1 MLVTF
6 VGVLNPAKR
15 DGGFDMKSVRMTKAE
30 LEIHDNLV
38 IVRFDE
44 GSDVTIEDWMEI
56 KEMLLNNFSGKF
68 AWISDRINSY
78 SIDPTL
84 LLVPDF
90 IEDIDNFV
98 CLAQVN
104 YGKNIRDSTELA
116 KDFLS
121 VKIPFKSFMTLDDAL
136 NWVREK
142 LRDVGA

>member
-1 MLVTF
+1 
-6 VGVLNPAKR
+6 
-15 DGGFDMKSVRMTKAE
+15 MKSVRITKAE
-30 LEIHDNLV
+30 LEIHENLV
-38 IVRFDE
+38 IMRFDE
-44 GSDVTIEDWMEI
+44 GSNVTIEDWMEI
-56 KEMLLNNFSGKF
+56 KEMVFDNFSGKF

-84 LLVPDF
+84 LLLPEV
-90 IEDIDNFV
+90 IENLDNFV

-104 YGKNIRDSTELA
+104 YGKNIKDSTELA

-121 VKIPFKSFMTLDDAL
+121 AKVPFRSFMKLDDAL

>member
-1 MLVTF
+1 
-6 VGVLNPAKR
+6 
-15 DGGFDMKSVRMTKAE
+15 MKSVRITKAD

-38 IVRFDE
+38 IARFDE
-44 GSDVTIEDWMEI
+44 GSDIIQEDWMEI

-84 LLVPDF
+84 LLMPEV
-90 IEDIDNFV
+90 IKNIDNFV

-104 YGKNIRDSTELA
+104 YGKKLRDSTEIA

-121 VKIPFKSFMTLDDAL
+121 VKVPFRSFVTLDDAL

>member
-1 MLVTF
+1 
-6 VGVLNPAKR
+6 
-15 DGGFDMKSVRMTKAE
+15 MKWARITKAE
-30 LEIHDNLV
+30 FEIHENFV

-44 GSDVTIEDWMEI
+44 GSNVSVEDWKEI
-56 KEMLLNNFSGKF
+56 MKVLLDNFSGKF

-78 SIDPTL
+78 SIDPTI

-90 IEDIDNFV
+90 IEELYNFA

-104 YGKNIRDSTELA
+104 YGKNLKDSTEIA

-121 VKIPFKSFMTLDDAL
+121 VKVPFRSFVTLDDAL
-136 NWVREK
+136 NWVREM

>member
-1 MLVTF
+1 
-6 VGVLNPAKR
+6 
-15 DGGFDMKSVRMTKAE
+15 MKSARITKAE

-84 LLVPDF
+84 LLMPEV
-90 IEDIDNFV
+90 IKNLDNFV

-104 YGKNIRDSTELA
+104 YEKNLKDSTEIA

-121 VKIPFKSFMTLDDAL
+121 VKVPFKSFMTLDDAL

>member
-1 MLVTF
+1 
-6 VGVLNPAKR
+6 
-15 DGGFDMKSVRMTKAE
+15 MKCERITKAE

-84 LLVPDF
+84 LLMPEV
-90 IEDIDNFV
+90 IKNIDNFV

-104 YGKNIRDSTELA
+104 YGKKLRDSTEIA

-121 VKIPFKSFMTLDDAL
+121 VKVPFRSFGTLDDAL

>member
-1 MLVTF
+1 
-6 VGVLNPAKR
+6 
-15 DGGFDMKSVRMTKAE
+15 MKSLRITKAE
-30 LEIHDNLV
+30 LEIHENFV

-44 GSDVTIEDWMEI
+44 GSNVALEDWVEI
-56 KEMLLNNFSGKF
+56 KEMLFDHFSGKF

-84 LLVPDF
+84 LLQPEF
-90 IEDIDNFV
+90 IEDINNLT

-104 YGKNIRDSTELA
+104 YGKKIRDSTELA
-116 KDFLS
+116 KDFIPDK
-121 VKIPFKSFMTLDDAL
+121 VPFKSFRTLDDAL